1 MKPHA
6 TINNDLTGEIIR
18 LTCEVWGVTRADL
31 LNKSHRR
38 PLPWA
43 RAHMCHYLRRYAGH
57 DTVSCGAIL
66 HISETSVIGYA
77 SRYATN
83 LRVYALFVKNDQTLS
98 EKVKALVAH

>member
-6 TINNDLTGEIIR
+6 TINNDLTGEISR

-43 RAHMCHYLRRYAGH
+43 RAQMCHYLRRYAGH

-66 HISETSVIGYA
+66 HISENSVIGYA

-83 LRVYALFVKNDQTLS
+83 RRVYALFVKNDQTLS
-98 EKVKALVAH
+98 EKVKALLKP